1 MLTQQVRR
9 DAVKWTTAA
18 YNKDYNKGKVATVAA
33 TIAGSTDNIT

>member
-18 YNKDYNKGKVATVAA
+18 YNKDYNGKEVATVAA
-33 TIAGSTDNIT
+33 TTAASIYG